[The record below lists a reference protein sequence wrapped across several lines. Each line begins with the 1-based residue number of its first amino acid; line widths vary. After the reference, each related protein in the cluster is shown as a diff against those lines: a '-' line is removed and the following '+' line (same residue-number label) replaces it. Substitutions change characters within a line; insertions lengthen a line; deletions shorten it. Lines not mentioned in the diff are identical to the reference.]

1 MNNQDTIELLK
12 ECDAGCKMAISS
24 IDDVI
29 ENVCNPTFKQKLVTN
44 KEGHKQIEKEIQ
56 KLLSE
61 NHNEGKDPNI
71 IAKSMSW
78 IETNMKLLLNDSDQ
92 TIADI
97 MTDGCNMG
105 IKSLH
110 KYKNQYKTAS
120 KDAKDMTNQL
130 INIEQ
135 QLVEDM
141 RMYL

>member
-1 MNNQDTIELLK
+1 
-12 ECDAGCKMAISS
+12 MAISS
-24 IDDVI
+24 IDDVL
-29 ENVCNPTFKQKLVTN
+29 ENVCNPTFKEKLVHN
-44 KEGHKQIEKEIQ
+44 KNEHKQLEQELK
-56 KLLSE
+56 KLLEE
-61 NHNEGKDPNI
+61 NHNEGKEPNI
-71 IAKSMSW
+71 IAKGMSW
-78 IETNMKLLLNDSDQ
+78 IETNMKLLMNDSDK

-110 KYKNQYKTAS
+110 KYKNQYKTAT
-120 KDAKDMTNQL
+120 KEAKDITNQL